1 MSDAKESRYAA
12 LARRV
17 VEAHAAQLLHDVQRI
32 NERTLR
38 ELGPLPR
45 GGLPVQVKRKPK
57 PAPWAQPVQHSTPPH
72 ADAPPGPHLA
82 TAERED
88 LAMSKPTTS
97 SIENG
102 LPAPPVPQK
111 LRKLLKDYPELIERL
126 QQQLNFAVRRPSK
139 VTPPFEWVIW
149 MLEDEIDSFVVE
161 TREELDLAK
170 IEGDSQRI
178 ERARNKDFAVGYAR
192 FNMGAMSEL
201 RSYLEGEESR

>member
-57 PAPWAQPVQHSTPPH
+57 PAPWAQPIQHPTTPH
-72 ADAPPGPHLA
+72 AAAPPAPHA
-82 TAERED
+82 AIAERQD
-88 LAMSKPTTS
+88 LSMSKPTTS

-102 LPAPPVPQK
+102 LLAPPVPQK
-111 LRKLLKDYPELIERL
+111 LRELLKDYPELIERL

-139 VTPPFEWVIW
+139 VTPPFEWAIW
-149 MLEDEIDSFVVE
+149 MLEDELGSFISE
-161 TREELDLAK
+161 AREE
-170 IEGDSQRI
+170 I
-178 ERARNKDFAVGYAR
+178 ERAQADDDAEKIKSAEQKKLL
-192 FNMGAMSEL
+192 ML
-201 RSYLEGEESR
+201 RASSKYVWITDDEFGSYFS